1 MTVTRYLYED
11 VYEDKN
17 LFDFSDYP
25 ENLQFYDLVL
35 KKNNWQNKGLGK
47 KKRQLIS
54 LLDLNQR
61 CIFWLLF

>member
-1 MTVTRYLYED
+1 MTETRYLYED

-47 KKRQLIS
+47 KKII
-54 LLDLNQR
+54 NQ
-61 CIFWLLF
+61 FV

>member
-25 ENLQFYDLVL
+25 ENSQFYDLVL

-47 KKRQLIS
+47 KK
-54 LLDLNQR
+54 DN
-61 CIFWLLF
+61 